1 MFLKKIA
8 IHRRLQHFICSVLL
22 AAAFAGCEEVI
33 TIDLEEG
40 PERLVV
46 EGRIERIKEK
56 QSSYQEILLSMT
68 DAFFSDSS
76 TPKVSGALVTVSDEL
91 GNTTTFAES
100 EAEPGRYVT
109 NELQAE
115 IGRTYTLT
123 IQFAGDTYEARA
135 TLLAV
140 AAIDSIYQRF
150 VENHRPGDEGED
162 GLRVFIDYTD
172 IAGVENYYLWEQF
185 VDGVSQMEAT
195 ADDNQFHLI
204 SKDQFYDGQKIV
216 AGNPYERSVVEPGQ
230 EVLLRQISLS
240 AFAYDYY
247 FLLFDQAGG
256 GRVIFDTPSAPIKG
270 NIENVTDPER
280 YPLGYFGASEV
291 SQAEILIQEE
301 N

>member
-1 MFLKKIA
+1 MSFKKIA
-8 IHRRLQHFICSVLL
+8 IRRRLQHFICSVLL
-22 AAAFAGCEEVI
+22 AATFAGCEKVI

-46 EGRIERIKEK
+46 EGRIERIKET
-56 QSSYQEILLSMT
+56 QSSYQEILLSTT

-76 TPKVSGALVTVSDEL
+76 TPKVSGALVTVSDDL
-91 GNTTTFAES
+91 GNTTTFAQS
-100 EAEPGRYVT
+100 EAEPGLYVT
-109 NELQAE
+109 NQLQAE

-123 IQFAGDTYEARA
+123 IQFGGDTYQARA

-150 VENHRPGDEGED
+150 VEDPRPGDRGED
-162 GLRVFIDYTD
+162 GWRVFIDYTD
-172 IAGVENYYLWEQF
+172 IAGVENFYLWEQF
-185 VDGVSQMEAT
+185 ADGVSQMDGAG
-195 ADDNQFHLI
+195 DDNQRHLI
-204 SKDQFYDGQKIV
+204 SKDQFYDGQEVV
-216 AGNPYERSVVEPGQ
+216 ARNPYEHVAVEPGQ

-247 FLLFDQAGG
+247 FLLFEQIG
-256 GRVIFDTPSAPIKG
+256 GRFIFDTPPAPIKG
-270 NIENVTDPER
+270 NIENVTDPGR
-280 YPLGYFGASEV
+280 YALGYFGASEV

>member
-1 MFLKKIA
+1 MFLKIS
-8 IHRRLQHFICSVLL
+8 ISRRLQHFICSVLL
-22 AAAFAGCEEVI
+22 VATFGGCEEVI

-40 PERLVV
+40 PERLVI
-46 EGRIERIKEK
+46 EGRIEKIKEK
-56 QSSYQEILLSMT
+56 QSSYQEIFLSTT

-76 TPKVSGALVTVSDEL
+76 TPKVSGALVTVSDDL

-100 EAEPGRYVT
+100 EANPGLYVT
-109 NELQAE
+109 DELQAV

-123 IQFAGDTYEARA
+123 IQFAGDTYEAHA

-150 VENHRPGDEGED
+150 VEDPRPGNEGED

-172 IAGVENYYLWEQF
+172 ISGVENFYLWEQF
-185 VDGVSQMEAT
+185 ADGVSQMDDAG
-195 ADDNQFHLI
+195 DDNQRHLI

-216 AGNPYERSVVEPGQ
+216 ARNPYEHVAVEPGQ
-230 EVLLRQISLS
+230 DVLLRQISLS

-247 FLLFDQAGG
+247 FLLFEQIS
-256 GRVIFDTPSAPIKG
+256 GRAIFDTPPAAIKG
-270 NIENVTDPER
+270 NIENVMDPER

-291 SQAEILIQEE
+291 SQAEILIEEE